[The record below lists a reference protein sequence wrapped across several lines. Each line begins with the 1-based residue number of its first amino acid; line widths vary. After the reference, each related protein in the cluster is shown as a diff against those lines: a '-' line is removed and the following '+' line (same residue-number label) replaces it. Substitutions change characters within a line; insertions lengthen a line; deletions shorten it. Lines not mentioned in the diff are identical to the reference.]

1 MKPVK
6 QIKKGM
12 QYYIDEWALFVMTK
26 QGKLATQDHVRTIP
40 YFVDKVRLI
49 P

>member
-1 MKPVK
+1 MRHVK

-26 QGKLATQDHVRTIP
+26 QGKLATQDSVRSIP
-40 YFVDKVRLI
+40 YFVGKLRLI